1 MNRYSDK
8 SSAFERAE
16 QRLNEWGASCRE
28 NVSSLGLPTI
38 SGIARMIDH
47 VRTQDR
53 EEKKVRRQ
61 ALRKAR
67 KAWRHGDTATDS
79 KLVAEELGYT
89 EKGLTA
95 NGKGKGGYRELSMQ
109 VSSSDL
115 QVDFVISKLPEWE
128 RQAVFRSYMYHQP
141 DRNAAQ
147 DLRIPKATYR
157 LRRIAAVE
165 HVSRLLN
172 GP

>member
-1 MNRYSDK
+1 
-8 SSAFERAE
+8 
-16 QRLNEWGASCRE
+16 
-28 NVSSLGLPTI
+28 
-38 SGIARMIDH
+38 MIDH

-67 KAWRHGDTATDS
+67 KAWRHGDTATDA

-89 EKGLTA
+89 EKDMTA
-95 NGKGKGGYRELSMQ
+95 NGKEKHIYRELNLR
-109 VSSSDL
+109 VSSNDL
-115 QVDFVISKLPEWE
+115 QVDFVISKLPKWE
-128 RQAVFRSYMYHQP
+128 KECVFRSYMYHQP

-165 HVSRLLN
+165 HVSMLLN
-172 GP
+172 GS